1 MGKTIILIVSA
12 IVGYPLFPLR
22 RLNKMS
28 DYLVSKLLDAVGE
41 NRGLAIVDIKSR
53 QIVDIFRTPEI
64 AKIIRRLKK
73 VD

>member
-1 MGKTIILIVSA
+1 
-12 IVGYPLFPLR
+12 
-22 RLNKMS
+22 MS